1 MVTGA
6 TNISKEELPGET
18 PGFLGFPRITEEW
31 GLWWD
36 DGAIIKSPSKMTDF
50 LNKLG

>member
-31 GLWWD
+31 GL
-36 DGAIIKSPSKMTDF
+36 
-50 LNKLG
+50 